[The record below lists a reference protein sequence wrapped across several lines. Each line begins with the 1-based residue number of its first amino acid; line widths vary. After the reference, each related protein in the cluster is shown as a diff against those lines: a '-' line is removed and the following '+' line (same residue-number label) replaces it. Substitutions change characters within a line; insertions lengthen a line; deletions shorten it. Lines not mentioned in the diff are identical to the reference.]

1 MDGVYYTPGRPE
13 YCLNDIFEKNHRNIT
28 PETLFR
34 DVAGY
39 MKTGDC

>member
-1 MDGVYYTPGRPE
+1 MDGVYFVQRTPE
-13 YCLNDIFEKNHRNIT
+13 YCLNDLVEKNHGNIT